1 MKKTHIFILTI
12 FFATF
17 SNAKCVYPVPD
28 GSEEKI
34 SDRNL
39 AGHLIQKNEQKII
52 VKDYASNKLVSIRLS
67 RLEHAYSAFGGDE
80 EIKKLNIGIAVR
92 IWYKFCRNSAKPEA
106 AYIEYFSNNNAD
118 QPKNLY
124 FTQSGQ

>member
-1 MKKTHIFILTI
+1 MKKTHLFISIIFI
-12 FFATF
+12 AT
-17 SNAKCVYPVPD
+17 SLNAKCVYPIPD

-34 SDRNL
+34 SNRNL
-39 AGHLIQKNEQKII
+39 AGNLIQKNEQNII
-52 VKDYASNKLVSIRLS
+52 IKDYTNNKLVSIRLS
-67 RLEHAYSAFGGDE
+67 SLERAYSAFGGDE

-92 IWYKFCRNSAKPEA
+92 VWYKFCRNSAKPEA